1 MDADFLFMKC
11 IKCNEQFFEP
21 ELFKS
26 HMREVH
32 LVADGINAPHGIM
45 HKGLSLVVYPEEPGI
60 DAANVSLLETKQ
72 ADFLRLAEVVINEH
86 GGNYSVSKTPMK
98 LKEPE
103 DEHGC
108 EPNERWDGQ
117 QCVPI
122 ESDTAEEQDEHGC
135 GPDETWD
142 AEQEKCV
149 KKPET
154 TEQEEDHGCG
164 EDEVWNPVTQKCESV
179 HQAVEHLDEIFVK
192 GTKVQLKQ
200 TYEKIL
206 RIADNNVREIKEI
219 LEKKLASKLEV
230 VIFDNK
236 RIMESQKNVISYIGE
251 LEERIK
257 AVEKSTNP
265 SLKETEE
272 LTSKVKSMEKRL
284 IEMENHYSHIR
295 GNFKGHNK
303 NVEPKQEA
311 TGRPSYSEQ
320 SRK

>member
-86 GGNYSVSKTPMK
+86 GGNYSVSRAPMK

-108 EPNERWDGQ
+108 GPNEKWDGQ

-135 GPDETWD
+135 APDERWD
-142 AEQEKCV
+142 GEKCV
-149 KKPET
+149 KKAA
-154 TEQEEDHGCG
+154 EQTEDHGCK
-164 EDEVWNPVTQKCESV
+164 ENQVWNPVSKKCEPIIDILK
-179 HQAVEHLDEIFVK
+179 EGKLDEIFVK
-192 GTKVQLKQ
+192 GTKTQLKKI
-200 TYEKIL
+200 YEKTLALADKNYIEYRD
-206 RIADNNVREIKEI
+206 RIEPLVRQDIFFIKEMLKQMKPLLDKI
-219 LEKKLASKLEV
+219 GSEEKTE
-230 VIFDNK
+230 NH
-236 RIMESQKNVISYIGE
+236 Q
-251 LEERIK
+251 
-257 AVEKSTNP
+257 
-265 SLKETEE
+265 LKETTDK
-272 LTSKVKSMEKRL
+272 LTAIEIRL
-284 IEMENHYSHIR
+284 DNLEAKQR
-295 GNFKGHNK
+295 GQFKGHNK
-303 NVEPKQEA
+303 NVEPKHEPI
-311 TGRPSYSEQ
+311 GRPSYREQ